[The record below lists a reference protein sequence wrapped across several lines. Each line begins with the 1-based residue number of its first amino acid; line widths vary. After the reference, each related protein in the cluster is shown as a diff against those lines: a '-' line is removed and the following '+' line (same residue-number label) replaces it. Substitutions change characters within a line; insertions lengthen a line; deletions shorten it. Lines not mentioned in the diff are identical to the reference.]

1 MFFRATPISLLLS
14 GLLIVIHQWDALSG
28 KTAFAPLS
36 ALLTVG
42 LCISGLFLAVWIC
55 KNTGAGQ
62 AADVCA
68 ASTDGSSALS
78 PSRDEQA
85 PVVCQES
92 PSPPTPLGNADEQLS
107 QVRTFVS
114 TVRDNAT
121 KVNASSKARAAFL
134 EELVTMSKCLADDL
148 EQINDSV
155 ADGKGALV
163 DIGGRLKGISDQ
175 TARSLDR
182 ANERSAAIDRVGES
196 LTAFN
201 DRFAEINATALS
213 ISDVAEKTKLLAL
226 NATIEAARAGDAGQ
240 GFAVVASE
248 VKLLAA
254 SARQSADT
262 INGLIDALSKQVADV
277 TDQFDHLRGDIATS
291 VEEAENYQ
299 SFQKVVDK
307 SVSAVTDNVG
317 HVSERV
323 SDGLTIYQSI
333 VDKLDQISGDA
344 QTAIKGSARNMELT
358 SEALLTLE
366 KIERPARRP

>member
-1 MFFRATPISLLLS
+1 
-14 GLLIVIHQWDALSG
+14 
-28 KTAFAPLS
+28 
-36 ALLTVG
+36 
-42 LCISGLFLAVWIC
+42 
-55 KNTGAGQ
+55 
-62 AADVCA
+62 
-68 ASTDGSSALS
+68 
-78 PSRDEQA
+78 
-85 PVVCQES
+85 
-92 PSPPTPLGNADEQLS
+92 
-107 QVRTFVS
+107 
-114 TVRDNAT
+114 
-121 KVNASSKARAAFL
+121 
-134 EELVTMSKCLADDL
+134 DDL

-201 DRFAEINATALS
+201 DRFAEINNTALS

-291 VEEAENYQ
+291 VEEAENF
-299 SFQKVVDK
+299 SLF
-307 SVSAVTDNVG
+307 N
-317 HVSERV
+317 
-323 SDGLTIYQSI
+323 
-333 VDKLDQISGDA
+333 KLLIN
-344 QTAIKGSARNMELT
+344 RY
-358 SEALLTLE
+358 
-366 KIERPARRP
+366 RP